1 VHGAGSPGAV
11 EGGVGTRAAI
21 DAAIP
26 AITLTRLTND
36 DPEADSPDE
45 AVLAAGIEN
54 VEELVDGY
62 LRGRYELPFVEV
74 PSMVRG
80 LAVNV
85 LRHELYLRRPDGA
98 VPETVQVAYASAVK
112 VLEQIRDGRVTLGIA
127 QGSQAGKS
135 APAPLE
141 IKVKSRPQRFGG
153 EQWER
158 Y

>member
-1 VHGAGSPGAV
+1 MRYL
-11 EGGVGTRAAI
+11 TRAAI
-21 DAAIP
+21 EAAIP
-26 AITLTRLTND
+26 VVTLTRLTND
-36 DPEADSPDE
+36 DPAASSPDE
-45 AVLAAGIEN
+45 TVLTASIEN
-54 VEELVDGY
+54 VEELVDGF

-85 LRHELYLRRPDGA
+85 LRHELYLRRPDGV
-98 VPETVQVAYASAVK
+98 VPETVTVAYASAVK

-127 QGSQAGKS
+127 QGSDAGKS

-141 IKVKSRPQRFGG
+141 VRVRGRKAIFGG
-153 EQWER
+153 EHWER